1 MVKWDI
7 NVSNMV
13 RIHLLSKQV
22 GFFFL
27 SNHFYGNA
35 NKEVSFPNRNRKLH
49 CYAVVYDHFLL
60 LNLKSK
66 TYI

>member
-1 MVKWDI
+1 
-7 NVSNMV
+7 MV

-49 CYAVVYDHFLL
+49 CYAVVYDHF
-60 LNLKSK
+60 KIK
-66 TYI
+66 KRIFKKVFT

>member
-1 MVKWDI
+1 MVKGDI
-7 NVSNMV
+7 NVSNKV
-13 RIHLLSKQV
+13 RVHLLSQQ
-22 GFFFL
+22 GFFL
-27 SNHFYGNA
+27 SNHFYGNK